1 MKRRSEVKTQ
11 HRPLGRSEEGLGDAV
26 TFSVQFWFWGHE
38 DANSDGATL
47 SRETGEARSCPGAV
61 QVLIWSPSAEVHG
74 HWCACCGVVISS
86 FLWLSSVTLKG
97 IPSDLFKKNICGMI
111 PGALLIF

>member
-1 MKRRSEVKTQ
+1 MKTQ

-47 SRETGEARSCPGAV
+47 SRETGEARSCPGADLV
-61 QVLIWSPSAEVHG
+61 SVCGGSWALVRLL
-74 HWCACCGVVISS
+74 WCG
-86 FLWLSSVTLKG
+86 
-97 IPSDLFKKNICGMI
+97 D
-111 PGALLIF
+111 